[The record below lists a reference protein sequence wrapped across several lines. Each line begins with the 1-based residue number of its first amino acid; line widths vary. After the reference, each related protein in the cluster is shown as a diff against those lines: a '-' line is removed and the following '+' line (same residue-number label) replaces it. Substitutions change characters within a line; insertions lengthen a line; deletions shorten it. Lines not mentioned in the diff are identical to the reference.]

1 MLCTLLFLQENN
13 DEDEEEEDGG
23 GVSPFRDIAEL
34 GLKNVVE
41 SQSEKR
47 VKSTGKTEEEKEE
60 EEKMP
65 STRGSRYIVE
75 TVD

>member
-34 GLKNVVE
+34 GHKNVLE
-41 SQSEKR
+41 SKSEKR
-47 VKSTGKTEEEKEE
+47 VKNTEKKEEEKEG

-65 STRGSRYIVE
+65 STRGSRYIVK